1 MKACDKGAGIFIL
14 NFEDYISACYEH
26 LTSNQK
32 EDEPYYT
39 ELSDLDLE
47 ISQKKINDILKEGL
61 DSNIIDQSK
70 FNAIKAEDNK
80 AGRFYCNVNV
90 HKQHE
95 HEHEQDTRMI
105 YTEKEERNITSESL
119 ILYTIVLTER
129 FE

>member
-1 MKACDKGAGIFIL
+1 MKNSCESMWQRAGIFIL

-47 ISQKKINDILKEGL
+47 ISQKKINAILNEGL
-61 DSNIIDQSK
+61 DSNIIAQSK

-80 AGRFYCNVNV
+80 AGRFYCNVKV

-95 HEHEQDTRMI
+95 HLPPQRPI
-105 YTEKEERNITSESL
+105 VSGSGSITKMFFFCGSP
-119 ILYTIVLTER
+119 Y
-129 FE
+129 